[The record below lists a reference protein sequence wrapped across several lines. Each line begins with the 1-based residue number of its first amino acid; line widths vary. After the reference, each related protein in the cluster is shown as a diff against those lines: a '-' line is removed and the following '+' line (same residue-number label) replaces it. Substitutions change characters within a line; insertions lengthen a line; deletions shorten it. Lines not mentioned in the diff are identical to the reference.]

1 MKSFR
6 QGEGMNR
13 RIAVVTASLVLGVIT
28 GCTSMPATSSSTPSS
43 ASTSKAAAAHPV
55 AIVDSNVT
63 HRCASRLQMGLA
75 MTDLR
80 HAAAAQQR
88 EFAHAVGRTQPE
100 TRLFGQVLAS
110 FTAAVTAHGRTA
122 AAGSAAFKVRALSR
136 LCAAAHG

>member
-28 GCTSMPATSSSTPSS
+28 GCTSTPATSSSTPSS
-43 ASTSKAAAAHPV
+43 GSTSTSTSTSTSKAAAAHPV

-63 HRCASRLQMGLA
+63 YRCASRLQMGLA

-80 HAAAAQQR
+80 QAAAAQQR
-88 EFAHAVGRTQPE
+88 EFAHAV
-100 TRLFGQVLAS
+100 
-110 FTAAVTAHGRTA
+110 
-122 AAGSAAFKVRALSR
+122 
-136 LCAAAHG
+136 